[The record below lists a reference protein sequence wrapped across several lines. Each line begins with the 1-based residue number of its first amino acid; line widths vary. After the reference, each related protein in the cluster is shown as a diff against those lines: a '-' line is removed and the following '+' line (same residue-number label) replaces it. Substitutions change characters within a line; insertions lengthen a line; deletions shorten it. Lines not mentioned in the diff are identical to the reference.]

1 MTEMK
6 SYQVQKLVDYKNKL
20 IDEAKLA
27 YDYASIEEDKLR
39 EKEFLTESNLKEK
52 IAREIEAIIYDNT
65 F

>member
-20 IDEAKLA
+20 IEEAKLA
-27 YDYASIEEDKLR
+27 YDYASVESDIIR
-39 EKEFLTESNLKEK
+39 EKKYLTESSIKEK
-52 IAREIEAIIYDNT
+52 IARDIEAIIYDNT

>member
-52 IAREIEAIIYDNT
+52 IAKEIEDIIYDNT

>member
-6 SYQVQKLVDYKNKL
+6 SYQVQKLIDYKNKL

-27 YDYASIEEDKLR
+27 YDYASIESDIIR
-39 EKEFLTESNLKEK
+39 ERKYLTESSVKEK
-52 IAREIEAIIYDNT
+52 IAKDIEAIIYDNT